1 MNTRTTLTEIFDKI
15 INDSKRIPAFIN
27 TTSEDHHRAFLI
39 LSDLLTELANI
50 VLPRIMTDKE
60 IFKFLIVFE
69 EIASSFEMV
78 ESMPLYLSCTSYINK
93 RIDYYISMAETLD
106 EWETVSNL
114 TTFKDY
120 RDQYTSI

>member
-15 INDSKRIPAFIN
+15 ISDSKRIPAFIN

-39 LSDLLTELANI
+39 VSDLLTELANI

-60 IFKFLIVFE
+60 IFKFLIGFE
-69 EIASSFEMV
+69 ETASSFEMV

-93 RIDYYISMAETLD
+93 RIEKYIDISKSLD

-114 TTFKDY
+114 TKFKEY